1 MPEPADAWQVR
12 ERRNGA
18 VVRTGEVRDRL
29 GRLRSAQADA
39 LRASG
44 RPGTLGETDRLRQV
58 AQLEE
63 IVART
68 HECAAELYEIW
79 SKQHTATQPG
89 ALVHRARRHREIAAA
104 TRSVD
109 RVAEHTLRGFE
120 ARVEAGRP
128 TTGKARHLVALSALE
143 RLRALMER
151 RIEETVTAGRREGAT
166 WAEIASA
173 LRVTRQTAHQRYRR
187 RTS

>member
-1 MPEPADAWQVR
+1 MPEPADSWQVR
-12 ERRNGA
+12 DRPNGA
-18 VVRTGEVRDRL
+18 VVRTGEMRDRL
-29 GRLRSAQADA
+29 GRLRSAQTDA
-39 LRASG
+39 LRAS
-44 RPGTLGETDRLRQV
+44 RPGALGETDRLRQV

-79 SKQHTATQPG
+79 SKQHTTAQSG
-89 ALVHRARRHREIAAA
+89 GLVHRARRHREIAAA
-104 TRSVD
+104 ARSVD

-151 RIEETVTAGRREGAT
+151 RIEESVTAGRREGAT
-166 WAEIASA
+166 WAEIATA

-187 RTS
+187 RAP